1 MRTRASTLLVGSLIL
16 VAAGLFGLESFLALL
31 PHAAPVPQALTIDAG
46 VFFLSVVI
54 LAFVVVGAILAW
66 RRPRNPVGWILLA
79 EGLLWQVP
87 LVASGYVGRAL
98 FAEPGSLPAGRL
110 VAWVL
115 NWVWVLPLALLPFFF
130 LLFPSGRLRSP
141 RWRVVAW
148 LAPLSTLTV
157 VARDA
162 LAPGPLKAVPSITNP
177 LGMPVSAPLLSTI
190 GTVSERAIGI
200 VVLLASVV
208 SFVLRFRAARGL
220 ERQQFKWL
228 VYATAVLVASLTLG
242 EVLSALGV
250 PDGITSKFNIIPLIG
265 LPVGVGFAVL
275 AHGLY
280 DIDRIINRTL
290 VYGVLTALLGAV
302 YAVGVVLVPQLF
314 GRTSPLLVAG
324 STLVAAALF
333 QPLHR
338 PVQDV
343 VDRRFNR
350 RRYDAAKTID
360 AFSARLRQNIDLD
373 TLTAE
378 LCAVVRQTME
388 PTHVSV
394 WLRSPPQVAERDTA
408 AQPSD

>member
-1 MRTRASTLLVGSLIL
+1 MRTRASTILVGSLIV
-16 VAAGLFGLESFLALL
+16 VAAGLLGLETFLAVL
-31 PHAAPVPQALTIDAG
+31 PQRAPVPESLAVDASAIG
-46 VFFLSVVI
+46 FSLVI
-54 LAFVVVGAILAW
+54 LAFVAVGAVVAS
-66 RRPRNPVGWILLA
+66 RRPRNAVGWILLA
-79 EGLLWQVP
+79 EGLLWLVP
-87 LVASGYVGRAL
+87 LVAAAYVGRAL
-98 FAEPGSLPAGRL
+98 FAEPGSLPAGRF

-115 NWVWVLPLALLPFFF
+115 NWVWILPLAVLPYFF

-148 LAPLSTLTV
+148 LAPVSALAV

-162 LAPGPLKAVPSITNP
+162 FTRGPLAAVPSVVNP
-177 LGMPVSAPLLSTI
+177 LGVPGPERLLPTI
-190 GTVSERAIGI
+190 GTVGERAIGT
-200 VVLLASVV
+200 VVLLASVA
-208 SFVLRFRAARGL
+208 SFVLCFREARGL

-228 VYATAVLVASLTLG
+228 VYATAVLVASLTVG
-242 EVLSALGV
+242 QVLSALAV
-250 PDGITSKFNIIPLIG
+250 PDSITSKFNIVPLIG
-265 LPVGVGFAVL
+265 LPVGVGFAIL
-275 AHGLY
+275 QHRLY

-290 VYGVLTALLGAV
+290 VYGLLTALLGAV
-302 YAVGVVLVPQLF
+302 YAIGVVLLPQLL

-338 PVQDV
+338 PVQDL

-360 AFSARLRQNIDLD
+360 AFSARLRQHTDLD
-373 TLTAE
+373 TLTSE

-394 WLRSPPQVAERDTA
+394 WLRPPAERDAA